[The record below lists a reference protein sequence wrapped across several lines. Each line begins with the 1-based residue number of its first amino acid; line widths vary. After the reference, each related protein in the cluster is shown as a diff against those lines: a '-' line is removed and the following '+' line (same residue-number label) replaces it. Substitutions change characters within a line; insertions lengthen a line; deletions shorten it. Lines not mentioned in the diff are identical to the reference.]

1 VSATGGRVRV
11 LVCDDDP
18 QILRAL
24 RVVLRDAGYEVVPAE
39 TGEEALDR
47 MAVRPPEAAIVDLM
61 LPGIDGVEVCRRLR
75 EWSQIPVIVL
85 SAVDEDAEKVRALRS
100 GADDYVTK
108 PFSPDEL
115 LARLEAALRR
125 AGAPADEPV
134 LHVDGLALDQ
144 AARIVTLDGAEVH
157 LTPIEYS
164 LLRLLMRNRGRLMTH
179 RALLTEVWG
188 PEYGDA
194 TNVLRTHIGNLRGK
208 IEGPDR
214 ARRFIR
220 TDAGVGYRF
229 ASS

>member
-1 VSATGGRVRV
+1 MSGARV

-24 RVVLRDAGYEVVPAE
+24 RVVLRDAGYDVVPAE

-85 SAVDEDAEKVRALRS
+85 SAVDEEAEKVRALRS

-125 AGAPADEPV
+125 AGAAPDEPV
-134 LHVDGLALDQ
+134 LEVDGLALDL
-144 AARIVTLDGAEVH
+144 AARRVTLEGEELH

-164 LLRLLMRNRGRLMTH
+164 LLRLLMRNRGRLLTH

-188 PEYGDA
+188 PEYADA
-194 TNVLRTHIGNLRGK
+194 TSVLRTHIANLRGK
-208 IEGPDR
+208 IEGP
-214 ARRFIR
+214 AHQRRFIR
-220 TDAGVGYRF
+220 TDSGVGYRF
-229 ASS
+229 VA

>member
-1 VSATGGRVRV
+1 MTAATRV

-47 MAVRPPEAAIVDLM
+47 AAVRPPEAAIIDLM
-61 LPGIDGVEVCRRLR
+61 LPGIDGVEVTRSLR
-75 EWSQIPVIVL
+75 EWSSVPVIVL
-85 SAVDEDAEKVRALRS
+85 SAVDEEAEKVRALRS

-115 LARLEAALRR
+115 IARLEAALRR
-125 AGAPADEPV
+125 AGAAPDDPV
-134 LHVDGLALDQ
+134 LELDGLALDL
-144 AARIVTLDGAEVH
+144 AAHRVTLDGAEVH
-157 LTPIEYS
+157 LTPIEYG
-164 LLRLLMRNRGRLMTH
+164 LLKTLMRNRGRLMTH

-188 PEYGDA
+188 PEFGDA
-194 TNVLRTHIGNLRGK
+194 TSVLRTHIANLRAK

-214 ARRFIR
+214 RGRFIR
-220 TDAGVGYRF
+220 TDSGVGYRLG
-229 ASS
+229 A

>member
-1 VSATGGRVRV
+1 MSAGARV

-24 RVVLRDAGYEVVPAE
+24 RVVLRDAGYDVIPAE

-47 MAVRPPEAAIVDLM
+47 MAVRPPEAAIIDLM

-85 SAVDEDAEKVRALRS
+85 SAVDEESEKVRALRG

-134 LHVDGLALDQ
+134 LEVDGLALDL
-144 AARIVTLDGAEVH
+144 AARRVTLDDEELH

-164 LLRLLMRNRGRLMTH
+164 LLRLLMRNRGRLLTH

-188 PEYGDA
+188 PEYADA
-194 TNVLRTHIGNLRGK
+194 TSVLRTHIANLRGK
-208 IEGPDR
+208 IEGP
-214 ARRFIR
+214 AHQRRYIR
-220 TDAGVGYRF
+220 TDSGVGYRF
-229 ASS
+229 VA